1 VGQVGDDCVHGALT
15 LGRTDFACYRLRAT
29 PRSAERVSLRPHTP
43 PGLGTHVLRPVIC
56 AGSRRCVSQRG
67 TRLCIFARLQPGEKL
82 VQGRRKLHRF
92 VLDCRQ
98 ARPPRPGPRR
108 TRAHQGCRPRRS
120 AQHSSGIWGARVEQ
134 PKSGT
139 PATASSARPTSTSR
153 ISSPAGW
160 DKGCSER
167 TGCRGLWS
175 GSSAER
181 PLAAPE
187 TRVPRNASRPTHVLR
202 RTHVDRFDQA
212 PRSAERGAFDPRQRP
227 VPPPA
232 PSWRLPA
239 RRGHLRSVGAG
250 SCPRDVGDDRV
261 ELTCR

>member
-1 VGQVGDDCVHGALT
+1 MSCVLSSVPGPGGVSVSEEHGYASSPAFSRARNSFKDAENCTVSSLTVAKRARLDRVRDELALT
-15 LGRTDFACYRLRAT
+15 KAA
-29 PRSAERVSLRPHTP
+29 V
-43 PGLGTHVLRPVIC
+43 
-56 AGSRRCVSQRG
+56 RG
-67 TRLCIFARLQPGEKL
+67 
-82 VQGRRKLHRF
+82 VVH
-92 VLDCRQ
+92 
-98 ARPPRPGPRR
+98 
-108 TRAHQGCRPRRS
+108 
-120 AQHSSGIWGARVEQ
+120 QHSSGIWGARVEQ

-187 TRVPRNASRPTHVLR
+187 TRVPRNASRPTHVVR
-202 RTHVDRFDQA
+202 RTHVARFDQA

-239 RRGHLRSVGAG
+239 RRGHLRSAGAG

-261 ELTCR
+261 EIARR